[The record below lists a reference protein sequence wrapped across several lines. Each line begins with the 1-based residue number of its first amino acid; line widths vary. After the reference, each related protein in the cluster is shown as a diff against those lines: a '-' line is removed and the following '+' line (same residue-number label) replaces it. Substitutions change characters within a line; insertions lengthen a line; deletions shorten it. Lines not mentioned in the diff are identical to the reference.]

1 MKKTD
6 LLGFIGLPSPAA
18 LTTDHFGRLK
28 KTIPLR
34 LILHPSSFPFD
45 H

>member
-6 LLGFIGLPSPAA
+6 QLRFIDLPSPAA

-28 KTIPLR
+28 AEEDNSVPT
-34 LILHPSSFPFD
+34 HPSSFPFD